1 MVNYIWPILLVVLSN
16 TLYQIC
22 SRSVPGD
29 INPLAAL
36 VITYIVGAVVS
47 AVLYFALNRD
57 TDLVREW
64 TKINWAPFVL
74 GVVIVGLEVG
84 FIYAYKAGWPVSMAQ
99 TVASSILAIIL
110 ILVGRA
116 MFNET
121 ITWNKVAG
129 IIVCLGGIALINWK

>member
-1 MVNYIWPILLVVLSN
+1 MVNYIWPILLVLLSN

-22 SRSVPGD
+22 SRSMPVD

-36 VITYIVGAVVS
+36 MITYTVGAVVS
-47 AVLYFALNRD
+47 AVLYFALNRN

-64 TKINWAPFVL
+64 TKTNWAPFVL
-74 GVVIVGLEVG
+74 GFVIVGLEVG

-116 MFNET
+116 MFKET

-129 IIVCLGGIALINWK
+129 IMVCLGGIALINWK